1 MPKNICFLYTETNGL
16 HQLNE
21 GVTKKNIFGFARLVC
36 LNYIIGYKKD
46 NKIVELKKVRHILE
60 PKCINF
66 EDDAIKYHKITME
79 KAKKEGIDSKII
91 MKEFEEDLRNVHV
104 IVSHNLPF
112 HIRAIQCEC
121 FRTCTYINFENF
133 ILIDTISFN
142 HTLGFL
148 KLKELAEQIIN
159 KNINKKKPKKYSGI
173 IKDIFLQLYLKL
185 ENKVNEKP
193 KLT

>member
-21 GVTKKNIFGFARLVC
+21 DVTKKNIFGFARLVS

-66 EDDAIKYHKITME
+66 EKDAIKYHGITME
-79 KAKKEGIDSKII
+79 KAKEKGIDCKII
-91 MKEFEEDLRNVHV
+91 MKEFENDLKNVEV

-121 FRTCTYINFENF
+121 YRTCSYINFENF
-133 ILIDTISFN
+133 ILIDTINFN
-142 HTLGFL
+142 HNLGPL
-148 KLKELAEQIIN
+148 KLKELAKKVLN
-159 KNINKKKPKKYSGI
+159 KDQSKKKPRNYNSI
-173 IKDIFLQLYLKL
+173 IKKIFLQLYTNL
-185 ENKVNEKP
+185 ENKVNK
-193 KLT
+193 KN